1 MTTKPPDLTDINAL
15 AIEACD
21 MWQDHLSSLAN
32 DPTARAELTRFLEP
46 QRRLFADWA
55 AMMQQ
60 GASHEP
66 TRAKPAATA
75 EGAAK
80 PESAPAPSAPA
91 TSVKQ
96 EPGVNTAAAAPSS
109 SAAYGDDPLRAAQLA
124 LRVAELEK
132 RIVQLESLL
141 AGATRRA

>member
-1 MTTKPPDLTDINAL
+1 MTTAKPDIPDINAL

-21 MWQDHLSSLAN
+21 MWQEHLSTLAN

-60 GASHEP
+60 GGKHESHS
-66 TRAKPAATA
+66 
-75 EGAAK
+75 AK
-80 PESAPAPSAPA
+80 PEPAKTAATPSPAP
-91 TSVKQ
+91 
-96 EPGVNTAAAAPSS
+96 PSS
-109 SAAYGDDPLRAAQLA
+109 AGASASGGAAHGDDALRVAQLA

-132 RIVQLESLL
+132 RLAQLESKA
-141 AGATRRA
+141 AGASRRSQRAAS